1 MEKWQKTYVQYMNYP
16 SQKSFVHQI
25 LSKLSLACQY
35 HDVKGKEEIAN
46 LDSFLHL
53 YLEARRS
60 FYQSCNTL
68 QSDQQHMDQLAKLL
82 PVRLIRYDNEFGL
95 FVKFNE
101 DLKAVF

>member
-1 MEKWQKTYVQYMNYP
+1 MA
-16 SQKSFVHQI
+16 
-25 LSKLSLACQY
+25 SKIR
-35 HDVKGKEEIAN
+35 EEIAN

-68 QSDQQHMDQLAKLL
+68 QSDQQDTDQLAKLL

-95 FVKFNE
+95 FDKGFVRRLFYE
-101 DLKAVF
+101 DLKAMF